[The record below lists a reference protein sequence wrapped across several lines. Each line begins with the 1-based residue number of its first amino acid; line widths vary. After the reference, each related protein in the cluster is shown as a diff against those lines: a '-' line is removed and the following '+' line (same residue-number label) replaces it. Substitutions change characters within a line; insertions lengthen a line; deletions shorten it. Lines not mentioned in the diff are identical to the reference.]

1 MSVTDG
7 QGFYEKY
14 PRFFFLF
21 GYKIQLWFE
30 WKRERKEYVTNS
42 SICSELDVTP
52 VAALNWKFSSSEDQ
66 VDGFG
71 DASDQ

>member
-7 QGFYEKY
+7 QGFYEKH
-14 PRFFFLF
+14 PRLFFF
-21 GYKIQLWFE
+21 GYKIQLWFD
-30 WKRERKEYVTNS
+30 WKREKKEYVAND

-52 VAALNWKFSSSEDQ
+52 IAAFDWKFSSSEDQ

-71 DASDQ
+71 DVSDQ